1 MKKITLLGSTGS
13 IGTQTLDVIGLN
25 PEKFTVQHLVA
36 GNNADLLIKQA
47 LEYKPKSVV
56 INNTHIEKVKDAL
69 SGTGVEVLDENHTD
83 EIAGVNVDI
92 VVAGITGSAGL
103 SPVLSAIKS
112 GNDIA
117 LANKESLVCGGDM
130 VMELAGIKGVN
141 IIPVD
146 SEHSAIFQ
154 VLSDNKQGLEKII
167 LTASG
172 GAFLNRDKDF
182 IQNAKLSD
190 ALNHPNWDMGKKV
203 TIDSAGLM
211 NKGLEVIEA
220 CYLFNES
227 VDKIDVVIHP
237 QSIIHSMVSYVDGS
251 TLAQM
256 GQPNM
261 KTPIAY
267 ALSYPDRVD
276 SGIKPLNFGELGDLT
291 FEKPDLE
298 RFPALKLCIGA
309 MKAGGGK
316 TAVLNGANEVAVDTF
331 INGNIV
337 FGDIAKV
344 VEKMLENIDSKTP
357 KTIDEFNELNSEV
370 VAKTAEYIKAM

>member
-1 MKKITLLGSTGS
+1 MKKITVLGSTGS
-13 IGTQTLDVIGLN
+13 IGTQALDVIGLN
-25 PEKFTVQHLVA
+25 SEIFTVENLVA

-56 INNTHIEKVKDAL
+56 INNSHIQKVKDAL
-69 SGTGVEVLDENHTD
+69 SGTDIKVFAENHTD
-83 EIAGVNVDI
+83 EIAGEKVDI

-130 VMELAGIKGVN
+130 VMDLAKSNGVN

-154 VLSDNKQGLEKII
+154 VLSDKKQGLEKII

-172 GAFLNRDKDF
+172 GAFLNKDFDF

-220 CYLFNES
+220 CYLFDEP

-237 QSIIHSMVSYVDGS
+237 QSIIHSMVSYSDGS

-256 GQPNM
+256 GEPNM

-267 ALSYPDRVD
+267 ALSYPDRIK
-276 SGIKPLNFGELGDLT
+276 SGIKPLNFAEVGDLT
-291 FEKPDLE
+291 FEKPDLK
-298 RFPALKLCIGA
+298 RFPALQLCIEA
-309 MKAGGGK
+309 MKMGSGK
-316 TAVLNGANEVAVDTF
+316 TAVLNGANEVAVGAF
-331 INGNIV
+331 INGEIL
-337 FGDIAKV
+337 FGDIAKI
-344 VEKMLENIDSKTP
+344 VEKMIGDIDSQTP
-357 KTIDEFNELNSEV
+357 KNIDEFNELHNEITI
-370 VAKTAEYIKAM
+370 KTTEYIKAI